1 MLRPF
6 SFFIV
11 VFVNTLSMPISMSV
25 STDSARVSHEEEVRA
40 WHERRIRNLLSDHGW
55 LTLVALDW
63 LNEGPNK
70 IRDIGVLT
78 LHNGSVFL
86 QLNAGVQATVDGK
99 PFASGTLTPQGGPA
113 APDTVVI
120 GSRSFIIIK
129 RGERYAVRM
138 WDTEAAA
145 RKHFTGIERFPV
157 ASKWRVEARWQ
168 PYEPPKKMSVPTVI
182 PGYEEVYPVP
192 GVAVFELDGNEYRL
206 EPVLEEPDGDY
217 FFIFGDQ
224 TNGRETYGAGRFLY
238 ASPAKHGKVILDFN
252 KSYNPPCAFSEYTTC
267 PLPPPQNTLPF
278 RIEAGEKAYKSH

>member
-1 MLRPF
+1 
-6 SFFIV
+6 
-11 VFVNTLSMPISMSV
+11 MSA

-40 WHERRIRNLLSDHGW
+40 WHERRIRNLLREHGW
-55 LTLVALDW
+55 LTLIALDW

-70 IRDIGVLT
+70 IRDVGILT
-78 LHNGSVFL
+78 LKNGSVFL
-86 QLNAGVQATVDGK
+86 QLNPGVRATVGGK
-99 PFASGTLTPQGGPA
+99 PFASGTMTPQGGPP

-129 RGERYAVRM
+129 RGDRYAVRM

-145 RKHFTGIERFPV
+145 RKEFTGIERFPV
-157 ASKWRVEARWQ
+157 SSKWRVEALWH
-168 PYEPPKKMSVPTVI
+168 PYDPPKEMSVPTII

-192 GVAVFELDGNEYRL
+192 GAAVFEIDGKQYRL

-224 TNGRETYGAGRFLY
+224 TNGKETYGAGRFLY
-238 ASPAKHGKVILDFN
+238 ASPAKDGKVILDFN

-267 PLPPPQNTLPF
+267 PLPPPQNTLPI
-278 RIEAGEKAYKSH
+278 RIEAGEKAYKNH